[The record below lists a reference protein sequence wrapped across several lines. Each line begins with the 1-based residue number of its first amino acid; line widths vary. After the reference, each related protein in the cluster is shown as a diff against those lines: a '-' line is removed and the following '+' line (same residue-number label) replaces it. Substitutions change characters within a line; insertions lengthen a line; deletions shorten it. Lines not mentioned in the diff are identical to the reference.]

1 MHNGPVTTDPD
12 IGEETL
18 APTAGGSVE
27 PALQLC
33 SQAARSSGDD
43 PAGTAA
49 AFSSFLLLDHRQAWS
64 ANAAEDA
71 VARLAPEAAAAVN
84 ATPGLRAF
92 AIRNVQPRSTTDFPA
107 AFGGVAGPDG
117 HLVRWAR
124 RPERE
129 QLQELL
135 QQPKAQQRSNE
146 QQPLFG
152 VCTNGRRDRC
162 CAIVGRGIAV
172 GLHADFGD
180 RVVEISHL
188 GGHRYAGTMLVLPWG
203 YAYGFLDLAGA
214 SAIAAAAYQGL
225 VHPDGLR
232 GRADLAPVAQ
242 AADVLLRREIGPAA
256 PAAVRIL
263 GVEQKPN
270 APGAHRVRAEV
281 LGEPCSVLMRRTLG
295 STVELTVCGGK
306 PFSTGSWTMAR
317 L

>member
-1 MHNGPVTTDPD
+1 VHNGPVTTDPD
-12 IGEETL
+12 IGDRTRV
-18 APTAGGSVE
+18 PTAAGPAE
-27 PALQLC
+27 PVLPLC

-43 PAGTAA
+43 PAGTAT
-49 AFSSFLLLDHRQAWS
+49 AFSSFLLLHHRHAWS

-71 VARLAPEAAAAVN
+71 VARLAPEATAAVN

-92 AIRNVQPRSTTDFPA
+92 AIRNVQPRSATEFPA
-107 AFGGVAGPDG
+107 AFGGVVGPDG
-117 HLVRWAR
+117 HLLRWAR

-135 QQPKAQQRSNE
+135 PHSEAAQRSNQ

-162 CAIVGRGIAV
+162 CAIVGRGIAL
-172 GLHADFGD
+172 GLHADLGD

-203 YAYGFLDLAGA
+203 YAYGFLDLARA

-225 VHPDGLR
+225 VQPEGLR

-263 GVEQKPN
+263 GVEQEPS
-270 APGAHRVRAEV
+270 APGALHVRAEV
-281 LGEPCSVLMRRTLG
+281 LGEPYSVLMRRAEG
-295 STVELTVCGGK
+295 SKVEQTRCGGK
-306 PFSTGSWTMAR
+306 PFSTGGWTMAR